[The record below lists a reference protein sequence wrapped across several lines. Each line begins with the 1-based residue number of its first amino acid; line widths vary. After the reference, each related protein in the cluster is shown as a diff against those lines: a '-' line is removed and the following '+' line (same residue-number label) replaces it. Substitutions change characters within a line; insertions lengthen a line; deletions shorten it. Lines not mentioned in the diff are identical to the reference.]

1 MSTVTFIPITSPIQS
16 TGDAFSV
23 PNPLGV
29 GLTSVQ
35 ITMGAPGMI
44 WLDGTLPF
52 DDENIY
58 LHTSDPTVAIQAFL
72 TLNGTAGGLSAVSYF
87 CQISDVVSEF
97 PAFQRSAPGSVS
109 DNQIQTWIYRSA
121 ARIMAALMQR
131 GVDLTQPTLPNG
143 QPVSFEQL
151 NWLAELNEDAAASK
165 LGAVLQSNVTLQ
177 PGEISIA
184 GQRRRSFEAVMDDVR
199 KGRYDAFWGLQ
210 SRLWGSVGGAET
222 DRSTPG
228 QRGENRAFGRNQE
241 F

>member
-1 MSTVTFIPITSPIQS
+1 
-16 TGDAFSV
+16 
-23 PNPLGV
+23 
-29 GLTSVQ
+29 
-35 ITMGAPGMI
+35 
-44 WLDGTLPF
+44 
-52 DDENIY
+52 
-58 LHTSDPTVAIQAFL
+58 
-72 TLNGTAGGLSAVSYF
+72 VSYF

-199 KGRYDAFWGLQ
+199 KGRYDAFFVLP
-210 SRLWGSVGGAET
+210 SRLVGTAGAESP
-222 DRSTPG
+222 RHQPPG
-228 QRGENRAFGRNQE
+228 NRAFYRDWEG
-241 F
+241 